1 VKYIRNINSLYLLC
15 REFLGCEYAE
25 KFGTPRIFT
34 KENMPG
40 SAPKVRAEGVYVQKN
55 LYL

>member
-40 SAPKVRAEGVYVQKN
+40 SAPKVRAEGVYVQKY